1 MKIPKPT
8 KGWHIDVAGVAIAIV
23 VALAAYLMLVRP
35 AELQRE
41 QALRLDAEGSA
52 REQRRREL
60 ESELYRA
67 TQELK
72 ELAKLNARENVKVDG
87 ETRLNQRIAALSDLA
102 AAAGLSVDVI
112 EPGAGRPGLL
122 YHVTPIQMSGKGRY
136 PQVRAFMSSL
146 YQSMPD
152 LPLTSIS
159 LSAAPTAAESTV
171 NFNLEMLWHTAAA
184 PASPKSTQLTN
195 GN

>member
-1 MKIPKPT
+1 MKFPRPS
-8 KGWHIDVAGVAIAIV
+8 KGWHVDVVGVAIAIV

-35 AELQRE
+35 ARLQRE
-41 QALRLDAEGSA
+41 QAQRLEAEGSA

-60 ESELYRA
+60 EGELRRA

-72 ELAKLNARENVKVDG
+72 ELARLNAGANVRVDG

-102 AAAGLSVDVI
+102 AGAGLSVDVI
-112 EPGAGRPGLL
+112 EPGVGRPGML
-122 YHVTPIQMSGKGRY
+122 YHVTPIQMAGKGRY
-136 PQVRAFMSSL
+136 PQVKAFMASL

-152 LPLTSIS
+152 VPLTSIS
-159 LSAAPTAAESTV
+159 LSAAPSAAESTV
-171 NFNLEMLWHTAAA
+171 YFNLELLWHTAAA
-184 PASPKSTQLTN
+184 PASPRSAQLTN